1 MGKAI
6 EQTLS
11 VLTGAVG
18 DYLAQSDNPLGH
30 GMTLVAR
37 GQPLACAADALKA
50 AYPQANGHLV
60 LLIHGLMATET
71 CFEGFGPPQPDY
83 ATLLAQKYGWT
94 PLRLRFNTGQSVAK
108 SAAELVE
115 LLQQLQTQWPV
126 PIEEIALICHSMGG
140 LVARQALHVL
150 PQPHAVKRIAYLATP
165 HAGAPLERGGRWLTQ
180 LLRKWPDP
188 VVRLVG
194 DVADLRSQGI
204 RDLGEVETV
213 PFSPTVQHLLV
224 GSTLSAQP
232 YLARWLGDGMVSL
245 NSATGASA
253 QPLPDN
259 VQVQKLTGV
268 AHANLAC
275 DPQVASLL
283 MDWLALDVTAA
294 AVADAAAEEMPLT
307 DQEKRKRMHGILR
320 TVADAV
326 VHGNRAI
333 AKVRVQRGEQVFA
346 VARRVPGLKRPVQVI
361 KTVHDTAIVASHLGV
376 QVVAEAVGAGVK
388 SLRNT

>member
-11 VLTGAVG
+11 VLTGVVG
-18 DYLAQSDNPLGH
+18 DYLAQTDNPLGE

-37 GQPLACAADALKA
+37 GQPLACTAATLKD

-71 CFEGFGPPQPDY
+71 CFEGFGPPKPDY

-108 SAAELVE
+108 SAAELVA
-115 LLQQLQTQWPV
+115 LLQNLQARWPA
-126 PIEEIALICHSMGG
+126 PIDEIALICHSMGG
-140 LVARQALHVL
+140 LVARQALHLL
-150 PQPHAVKRIAYLATP
+150 PQPHSIRRIAYLATP
-165 HAGAPLERGGRWLTQ
+165 HAGAPLERGGRWLSQ

-194 DVADLRSQGI
+194 DVAELRSQGI

-213 PFSPTVQHLLV
+213 PFSPVVEHLLV

-232 YLARWLGDGMVSL
+232 HLARWLGDGMVSL
-245 NSATGASA
+245 QSATGTHA
-253 QPLPDN
+253 QPLPSH
-259 VQVQKLTGV
+259 VQARALTGI

-275 DPQVASLL
+275 DPQVAALL
-283 MDWLALDVTAA
+283 VDFLALDTSPMPLSDA
-294 AVADAAAEEMPLT
+294 AVAETPSTDAQT
-307 DQEKRKRMHGILR
+307 NRRIHGILR
-320 TVADAV
+320 AAADAV

-333 AKVRVQRGEQVFA
+333 ARVRVQRGEQVFA
-346 VARRVPGLKRPVQVI
+346 VARRLPGLHKPVQVI
-361 KTVHDTAIVASHLGV
+361 KTVHDTAIAASHLGV
-376 QVVAEAVGAGVK
+376 QVVAEVVRDGLK
-388 SLRNT
+388 TP